1 MAPAPPQV
9 SADAPSKKFPD
20 FVAPTKIHYLGDG
33 AARLHLRRCK
43 ILLGGAHPQE
53 HAFEKGE
60 IRIGAMDDND
70 LVIQD
75 DTVSRYHCKIVQED
89 NAYVLVD
96 LGSTNGTFI
105 NRVRIR
111 EGFLKPGCT
120 VHLGQTEL
128 KFYAG
133 EEEVDIVPSRK
144 DRCGD
149 IIGKNQKL
157 REIYAIIEKIAPT
170 NTTVI
175 IEGETGTGKEV
186 VAQTIHRLSAR
197 AQGPMM
203 VFDCGA
209 VPENLIESELFG
221 HEKGSFTGA
230 IMTRQGLFE
239 MGDAGTVFLDEL
251 GELPLDL
258 QPKLLRALESRE
270 IRRVGANKPIKV
282 DVRIIAATNRN
293 LEEEVRSGRFRQ
305 DLFYRL
311 SVVRLILPPLR
322 ERVEDIPI
330 LVRHFL
336 KTGSYNRTGDG
347 TQRVKG
353 ISRETLDLLTN
364 YRWPGNVRELVN
376 TIERAVS
383 FADGETI
390 EARDLPEHIRD
401 AVHPVGAARI
411 QVPAAASTN
420 PGSVDRSRPNIAL
433 PAAAPPPESFE
444 ATFKEAKE
452 KWVSSFERDYI
463 VALLKKNHGN
473 ISHAARESDI
483 DRKYFR
489 KLMKKYEIEAMGED
503 EGDEE

>member
-1 MAPAPPQV
+1 MAPPSSV
-9 SADAPSKKFPD
+9 SGDAPSKKFPD

-33 AARLHLRRCK
+33 VPRLHLRRCK
-43 ILLGGAHPQE
+43 IVVGGPHPQE

-70 LVIQD
+70 VVIQD
-75 DTVSRYHCKIVQED
+75 DTVSRYHCKILQED
-89 NAYVLVD
+89 NAYVLLD

-120 VHLGQTEL
+120 VHLGQSEF
-128 KFYAG
+128 KFTAG
-133 EEEVDIVPSRK
+133 EEEVEIVPSRK
-144 DRCGD
+144 DRCGE

-239 MGDAGTVFLDEL
+239 MGDGGTVFLDEL

-258 QPKLLRALESRE
+258 QPKLLRALEQRE
-270 IRRVGANKPIKV
+270 IRRVGATKSMKV

-293 LEEEVRSGRFRQ
+293 LEEEVRLGRFRQ
-305 DLFYRL
+305 DLFYRV

-322 ERVEDIPI
+322 DRLEDIPL

-336 KTGSYNRTGDG
+336 KNGSYNKLADG
-347 TQRVKG
+347 TQRVRG
-353 ISRETLDLLTN
+353 ITREAQEMLGH
-364 YRWPGNVRELVN
+364 YRWPGNVRELLN

-383 FADGETI
+383 FADGDTI
-390 EARDLPEHIRD
+390 EARDLPEHVRD
-401 AVHPVGAARI
+401 AARDMPRPSALAAHSMSPGGERVGSSTR
-411 QVPAAASTN
+411 PA
-420 PGSVDRSRPNIAL
+420 SV
-433 PAAAPPPESFE
+433 
-444 ATFKEAKE
+444 
-452 KWVSSFERDYI
+452 
-463 VALLKKNHGN
+463 
-473 ISHAARESDI
+473 
-483 DRKYFR
+483 
-489 KLMKKYEIEAMGED
+489 
-503 EGDEE
+503 

>member
-1 MAPAPPQV
+1 MAPPSSV
-9 SADAPSKKFPD
+9 SGDAPSKKFPD

-33 AARLHLRRCK
+33 VPRLHLRRCK
-43 ILLGGAHPQE
+43 IVVGGPHPQE

-144 DRCGD
+144 DR
-149 IIGKNQKL
+149 KL

-186 VAQTIHRLSAR
+186 VAQTIHKLSAR

-209 VPENLIESELFG
+209 VPENLVESELFG
-221 HEKGSFTGA
+221 HERGSFTGA

-239 MGDAGTVFLDEL
+239 MGDGGTVFLDEV

-258 QPKLLRALESRE
+258 QPKLLRALEQRE
-270 IRRVGANKPIKV
+270 IRRVGAGKPLKV
-282 DVRIIAATNRN
+282 DVRILAATNRN
-293 LEEEVRSGRFRQ
+293 LEEEVRAGRFRQ

-322 ERVEDIPI
+322 DRIEDLPLLI
-330 LVRHFL
+330 RHFL
-336 KTGSYNRTGDG
+336 KNHPYNKAPDGSA
-347 TQRVKG
+347 RVKQVA
-353 ISRETLDLLTN
+353 REAMDMLQS

-376 TIERAVS
+376 TVERAVS
-383 FADGETI
+383 FADGEVI

-401 AVHPVGAARI
+401 TV
-411 QVPAAASTN
+411 
-420 PGSVDRSRPNIAL
+420 RPPRAQT
-433 PAAAPPPESFE
+433 APPL
-444 ATFKEAKE
+444 
-452 KWVSSFERDYI
+452 VD
-463 VALLKKNHGN
+463 L
-473 ISHAARESDI
+473 REQ
-483 DRKYFR
+483 R
-489 KLMKKYEIEAMGED
+489 EI
-503 EGDEE
+503 